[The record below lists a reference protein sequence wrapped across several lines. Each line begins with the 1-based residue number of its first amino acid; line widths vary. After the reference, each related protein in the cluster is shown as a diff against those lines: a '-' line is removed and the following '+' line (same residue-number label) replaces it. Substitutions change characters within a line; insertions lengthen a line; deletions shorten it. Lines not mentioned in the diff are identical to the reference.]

1 MGDITGLLARAREG
15 DAAAL
20 EDLFQTLYPELRR
33 IAHSR
38 LRRGTPDPELGTTA
52 LVNEC
57 FIKLREAKR
66 LDAGDHS
73 HFLAYTAS
81 AMRSIVIDIAR
92 TRASQRRGGDAVHL
106 TLDDDEP
113 ADVAAEAQILRV
125 HDALKAIGQLDTR
138 LVQLVE
144 MRYFAGMSD
153 AEIAH
158 CMAVTDRTV
167 RRDWQ
172 KARIL
177 LAAAL
182 A

>member
-1 MGDITGLLARAREG
+1 MGDITGLLERARGG

-20 EDLFQTLYPELRR
+20 ENLFQSLYPELRR

-57 FIKLREAKR
+57 FIKLRESKR
-66 LDAGDHS
+66 LSASDHP

-92 TRASQRRGGDAVHL
+92 TRASQRRGGDALHQ
-106 TLDDDEP
+106 TLDDDEA
-113 ADVAAEAQILRV
+113 ADTAAEAQILRV
-125 HDALKAIGQLDTR
+125 HDALKEIGQLDAR

-153 AEIAH
+153 AEIAQ
-158 CMAVTDRTV
+158 CLAVTDRTV

-172 KARIL
+172 KARVL